1 MGERRVIH
9 TDTVKT
15 VVKDLLYGANF
26 ALPPSVD
33 SLFKQME
40 KGEISELARFALH
53 VLSENAR
60 IAESEKIP
68 LCQDCGVVML
78 FLEIGQ
84 DVSIAGGDLY
94 SSITD
99 AVREGHEAFSLRR
112 SVISDP
118 MSRQDAVI
126 GSTPFVHAEIVPGDN
141 LKVILYLKGGGSE
154 NMTGLRLFKPTASVD
169 EIIGYIIEWIVAA
182 GPNPCPPLFLG
193 VGIGGTADIAMLNS
207 KKALFR
213 GPGTRHA
220 NPFYDEMEARILE
233 RANRTGLGPLGFGG
247 VSTVAAV
254 FIKEVP
260 AHIATLPVAL
270 NLNCHSFRYREAV
283 I

>member
-9 TDTVKT
+9 TDTIKT
-15 VVKDLLYGANF
+15 VVEDLLYGANF
-26 ALPPSVD
+26 ALPPSVG

-40 KGEISELARFALH
+40 ERETSELARFALH

-84 DVSIAGGDLY
+84 DVSIAGADLY
-94 SSITD
+94 ASITD
-99 AVREGHEAFSLRR
+99 AVREGHETFSLRR

-118 MSRQDAVI
+118 MSRREAVI
-126 GSTPFVHAEIVPGDN
+126 GSTPFIHAEIVPGDS

-220 NPFYDEMEARILE
+220 NPFYDGMEARILE

-254 FIKEVP
+254 FIKEAP

>member
-1 MGERRVIH
+1 
-9 TDTVKT
+9 
-15 VVKDLLYGANF
+15 
-26 ALPPSVD
+26 
-33 SLFKQME
+33 
-40 KGEISELARFALH
+40 
-53 VLSENAR
+53 
-60 IAESEKIP
+60 
-68 LCQDCGVVML
+68 
-78 FLEIGQ
+78 
-84 DVSIAGGDLY
+84 
-94 SSITD
+94 
-99 AVREGHEAFSLRR
+99 
-112 SVISDP
+112 

-126 GSTPFVHAEIVPGDN
+126 GSTPFVHAEIVPGDS

-220 NPFYDEMEARILE
+220 NPFYDGMEARILE

-247 VSTVAAV
+247 VSTVAV
-254 FIKEVP
+254 
-260 AHIATLPVAL
+260 IASSVGLCASTTTASAIGVRTRPFPRRYCPKSPVV
-270 NLNCHSFRYREAV
+270 SV
-283 I
+283 T